1 MDNYNNRMYQDK
13 YIRNLIGKIAFGIIV
28 FIVSLMWV
36 IVAIGVISGHI
47 VAMIYGAWIGV

>member
-36 IVAIGVISGHI
+36 IVARSTMKWSYKSG
-47 VAMIYGAWIGV
+47 Y

>member
-28 FIVSLMWV
+28 FLSLSNCSNRSIMNV
-36 IVAIGVISGHI
+36 I
-47 VAMIYGAWIGV
+47 

>member
-36 IVAIGVISGHI
+36 IVAVGVQWSGHI
-47 VAMIYGAWIGV
+47 KVATEYRDGV